1 MENVTKA
8 ILITAAVI
16 VTLFVIA
23 GGFRIL
29 KPASQSADSAN
40 AEVSA
45 MNQTMSESKFTI
57 YESSN
62 LLGSQVQTAITT
74 FDGEYVA
81 IQYEA
86 ADNSKQHVNYS
97 ATPTTST
104 ILSSDPM
111 DNTTILQGMNKKT
124 SPCYINPNQ
133 SYTGKIVRSDQGI
146 VGIIFTKN

>member
-1 MENVTKA
+1 MENSTKG
-8 ILITAAVI
+8 IIIAASII
-16 VTLFVIA
+16 VTLLIVGI
-23 GGFRIL
+23 GFTVYKSSR
-29 KPASQSADSAN
+29 QSADSAN
-40 AEVSA
+40 AEISA
-45 MNQTMSESKFTI
+45 MNQTMSESKFTT

-104 ILSSDPM
+104 ILSSDPI